1 MSDYTIIDFETDR
14 LYGFYKDI
22 EVARVVLDILSK
34 TYDTKA
40 RFNLIKVEFMDF
52 QMPEVKE

>member
-22 EVARVVLDILSK
+22 GVARVVLDSLSK
-34 TYDTKA
+34 TYDTKT

-52 QMPEVKE
+52 QVLEESE

>member
-22 EVARVVLDILSK
+22 GVARVVLDSLSK
-34 TYDTKA
+34 TYDTKT

-52 QMPEVKE
+52 QVLEDSE

>member
-22 EVARVVLDILSK
+22 GVARVVLDSLSK
-34 TYDTKA
+34 TYDTKT

-52 QMPEVKE
+52 PMPEDSE

>member
-1 MSDYTIIDFETDR
+1 MSDYTIVDFETDR

-34 TYDTKA
+34 TYDSQT
-40 RFNLIKVEFMDF
+40 RFSIIRFEYIT
-52 QMPEVKE
+52 ERSE